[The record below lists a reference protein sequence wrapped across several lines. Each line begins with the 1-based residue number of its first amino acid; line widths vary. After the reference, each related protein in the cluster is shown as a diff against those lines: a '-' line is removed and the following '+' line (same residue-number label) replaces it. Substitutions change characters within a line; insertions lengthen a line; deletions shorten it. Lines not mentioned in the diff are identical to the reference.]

1 MNTENDFRRLMGR
14 LRLRHLA
21 LLDLL
26 GKDPNVG
33 RAAKTMHMAQPTASK
48 LLREIE
54 DIFETVLFTRNR
66 RGLTP
71 TPAGKVLARRASIL
85 LAEIQATHTELRS
98 ALNGGTGH
106 LRLGVFPVGV
116 TEVLPQLYAALQ
128 NKWPG
133 LTIEIEEAVETR
145 LLDQLS
151 EGKIDCILGRIVMEN
166 LTPDLRH
173 EALYNE
179 PTVIVCSTRHPLL
192 AANAQER
199 VQILRN
205 THWMLPARHGAVYNM
220 VASKL
225 AALGIKAPQVEVET
239 TSVFVTIE
247 LLNHTTLLS
256 ILPKKVALAYAELNK
271 VALAPQGDLESNY
284 PVGIMYRAEAL
295 SNPIINLVLETV
307 RAMSGSIAADHPPA

>member
-33 RAAKTMHMAQPTASK
+33 RAAKIMHMAQPTASK

-54 DIFETVLFTRNR
+54 DIFETALFIRNR

-71 TPAGKVLARRASIL
+71 TPAGEVLTRRAGIL
-85 LAEIQATHTELRS
+85 LAEIHATQTELRS

-106 LRLGVFPVGV
+106 LRLGVFPVAV
-116 TEVLPQLYAALQ
+116 TEFLPQLYAAMQ
-128 NKWPG
+128 KNWPG

-145 LLDQLS
+145 LLYQLS
-151 EGKIDCILGRIVMEN
+151 QGKIDCILGRIVMEN

-173 EALYNE
+173 ETLYDE

-192 AANAQER
+192 SANTPEQ

-205 THWMLPARHGAVYNM
+205 THWMLPARQGAVYNM

-225 AALGIKAPQVEVET
+225 ATLGIKAPQVEVET

-271 VALAPQGDLESNY
+271 VALAPLGDLESNY

-295 SNPIINLVLETV
+295 SSPIINLVLETM
-307 RAMSGSIAADHPPA
+307 RGISEQTQAEHTRT